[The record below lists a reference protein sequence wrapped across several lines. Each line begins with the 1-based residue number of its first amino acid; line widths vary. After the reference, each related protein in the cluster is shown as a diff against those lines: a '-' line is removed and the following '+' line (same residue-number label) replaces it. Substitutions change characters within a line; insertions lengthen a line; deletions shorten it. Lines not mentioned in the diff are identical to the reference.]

1 MKNNLPRIKLPKIS
15 VPKPS
20 ILPKLNIPHMKPI
33 PKPQVDMKALQK
45 SVGYITDAISIVPF
59 MRPVVMGSKLG
70 LNQVTKGESSK
81 YLKDDQ
87 KSNSSWNMAP
97 GGALLQRSLN
107 DITKGKSGDWIT
119 KNTID
124 INKIALQKINNLPP
138 KMNPIKIIEVNK
150 PSLFQNNSNHE
161 STLSQKI
168 IEVKKPSLLNLP
180 IPIYKSPSTLSNSQS
195 ISVVPIQPSFIPRT
209 NMLPQYTRLSIDKTP
224 IYSPPIE
231 IKEPISTL
239 GLSNQQTVIVPQID
253 KFNRLTKETQIVPIE
268 KKNVDF
274 SIPIITIIGICLIMY
289 IRRK

>member
-1 MKNNLPRIKLPKIS
+1 MKNNLPRINLPKLNI
-15 VPKPS
+15 PKPR
-20 ILPKLNIPHMKPI
+20 ILPKLNIPSMQPI
-33 PKPQVDMKALQK
+33 PKPKIDMKALQK

-59 MRPVVMGSKLG
+59 MRPVVIGSKIG

-107 DITKGKSGDWIT
+107 DITKGKSGEWIT

-138 KMNPIKIIEVNK
+138 KMNPNKIIS
-150 PSLFQNNSNHE
+150 PSLFQDTSNNK

-168 IEVKKPSLLNLP
+168 IEVKKPSLINQS
-180 IPIYKSPSTLSNSQS
+180 IPIYKSQSTLSSSQL
-195 ISVVPIQPSFIPRT
+195 ISSVPMQPSFIPKS
-209 NMLPQYTRLSIDKTP
+209 NNLPQYTRLSIDKTP

-231 IKEPISTL
+231 IKEATSTL
-239 GLSNQQTVIVPQID
+239 GSSNQQTMIVPKID
-253 KFNRLTKETQIVPIE
+253 KFNRLSNETQILPVE
-268 KKNVDF
+268 NKNIDI
-274 SIPIITIIGICLIMY
+274 SIPIMTILGICLIMY
-289 IRRK
+289 IRRN

>member
-1 MKNNLPRIKLPKIS
+1 MKNNLPRIN
-15 VPKPS
+15 
-20 ILPKLNIPHMKPI
+20 LPKLNIPKPRILPNLKIPSMQPI
-33 PKPQVDMKALQK
+33 PKPKVDMKALQK

-59 MRPVVMGSKLG
+59 MRPVVMASKIG

-138 KMNPIKIIEVNK
+138 KMNPNKIIT
-150 PSLFQNNSNHE
+150 PSLFQDTSNNK

-168 IEVKKPSLLNLP
+168 IEVKKPSLINRS
-180 IPIYKSPSTLSNSQS
+180 IPIYKPQSTLLSSQL
-195 ISVVPIQPSFIPRT
+195 ISSVPMQPSFIPKPS
-209 NMLPQYTRLSIDKTP
+209 NLPQYTRLSIDKTP

-239 GLSNQQTVIVPQID
+239 GSSNQQTMILPKID
-253 KFNRLTKETQIVPIE
+253 KFNRLSNETQILPVE
-268 KKNVDF
+268 NKNIDI
-274 SIPIITIIGICLIMY
+274 SIPIMTILGICFIMY
-289 IRRK
+289 IRRN